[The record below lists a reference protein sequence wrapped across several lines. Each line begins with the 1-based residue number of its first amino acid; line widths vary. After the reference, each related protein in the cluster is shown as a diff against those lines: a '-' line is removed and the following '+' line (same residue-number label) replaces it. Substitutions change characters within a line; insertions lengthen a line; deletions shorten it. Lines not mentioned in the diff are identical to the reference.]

1 MANSL
6 PRISKAPPAP
16 TLLYAGE
23 SGDPGGQGGAAAIIL
38 LPNGQRFTVSQL
50 LSFTSAE
57 EADYQALIIG
67 LRKARQLG
75 LQGVTAKG
83 HSEAVF
89 NQINGLAE
97 AREPKLRALHR
108 EAVRL
113 LRQFERATLEWI
125 SPEQNRPACR
135 AVSRCIEEALGPES
149 AAEGRIPP
157 SPAIARLIQLGD
169 QASETDYGALSKAVD
184 RFSLMSLTELRSL
197 VPLGAQDLM
206 ALHWQGDEEELRQM
220 YRWYLRGLPPDL
232 AIRKVQLDRQAQNPP
247 LLEKLPWED
256 QLQGE
261 TSAEN
266 WSFEPF
272 LEEAP
277 ETAPEPSPL
286 LKTPGPA
293 FEPLEG
299 VELPLEALFIPS
311 PPGPEPW
318 QDPFSTATGEIQTA
332 APADRSRETL
342 PAVDRVQQ
350 IVGMI
355 LQLSEGDK
363 TRLMSELAHFPEL
376 SNAFLA
382 AIAHRLQRQ

>member
-6 PRISKAPPAP
+6 PRTSKDPPAP

-50 LSFTSAE
+50 LSFAAAE

-75 LQGVTAKG
+75 LQRIVGKG
-83 HSEAVF
+83 HSEVVF
-89 NQINGLAE
+89 NQINGLVE
-97 AREPKLRALHR
+97 VRDPKLRVLHR
-108 EAVRL
+108 EALRL

-135 AVSRCIEEALGPES
+135 AVSRCIGEALGPER
-149 AAEGRIPP
+149 AAEGRLPP
-157 SPAIARLIQLGD
+157 SPAMLRLIHLGD
-169 QASETDYGALSKAVD
+169 QAEETDYGALSKAVD
-184 RFSLMSLTELRSL
+184 QFSLKSLTELRTL
-197 VPLGAQDLM
+197 VPLGVQDLI
-206 ALHWQGDEEELRQM
+206 ALRWQGDEEELCQM

-232 AIRKVQLDRQAQNPP
+232 AVRKVELDRRTQHPP

-256 QLQGE
+256 QLQGQTGSE
-261 TSAEN
+261 D

-272 LEEAP
+272 LEEP
-277 ETAPEPSPL
+277 PSTAPELSPP
-286 LKTPGPA
+286 LKHPPGPA

-299 VELPLEALFIPS
+299 VEVSLESLLIPGALGS
-311 PPGPEPW
+311 EPW
-318 QDPFSTATGEIQTA
+318 QDPFRTATGDIATP
-332 APADRSRETL
+332 APADPSRETL
-342 PAVDRVQQ
+342 PTVDRVQQ
-350 IVGMI
+350 ILAMI

-363 TRLMSELAHFPEL
+363 TRLIAEIAQFPEL
-376 SNAFLA
+376 SNAFLT
-382 AIAHRLQRQ
+382 AIAHRLQR